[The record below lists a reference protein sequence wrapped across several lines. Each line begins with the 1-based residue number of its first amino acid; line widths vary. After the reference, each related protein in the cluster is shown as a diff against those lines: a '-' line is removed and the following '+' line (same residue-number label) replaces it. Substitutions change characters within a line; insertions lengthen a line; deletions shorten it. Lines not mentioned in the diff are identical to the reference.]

1 MKLFVLALLVA
12 ICSGWSVASLRRR
25 TFLHTLVSS
34 SFALVQPT
42 QAADHSTILKPATVE
57 SLIPVLQLQRTATRL
72 LNLIEQ
78 DPSSPSIQALI
89 KSIPSEEK
97 PFKSIFDA
105 YSDPLSYK
113 QKFVDQNAFLVYYT
127 KGFDGPGR
135 PSIESDLPIKQTL
148 QYGARN
154 DAWVAYNDFLAEYN
168 YQQQNTLEVNAEDL
182 VLPLKV
188 MMKALDQY
196 LSQTPSQQIASA
208 LQTVE
213 VSSP

>member
-1 MKLFVLALLVA
+1 M
-12 ICSGWSVASLRRR
+12 RRR